1 MKNNPSN
8 LRHILLKDARG
19 RTQGWARL
27 AEADGT
33 LQVEMQREAQ
43 EAGLPLRLLLLSAG
57 EDGAALDL
65 GPVASDAGCTTVQ
78 CSTSLRLWD
87 ALALAEDWPSS
98 RLVAAGWLRE
108 TAGPL
113 WRLAEAAAQFLQLPP
128 AQSP

>member
-1 MKNNPSN
+1 MKNSPSN

-27 AEADGT
+27 AETDGT

-43 EAGLPLRLLLLSAG
+43 EEGPPLRLLLISAG
-57 EDGAALDL
+57 EEGAVLDL
-65 GPVASDAGCTTVQ
+65 GAVDPAAGCTAVQ
-78 CSTSLRLWD
+78 YITPLRLWD
-87 ALALAEDWPSS
+87 ALALAEDWPSG
-98 RLVAAGWLRE
+98 RLVVAGWLRE